1 MPQGAPQAAG
11 VLGAL
16 QQFKETPTGQRWTQ
30 QNKKLVRA
38 DLGIG
43 GTPVLARQGSMVLY
57 QGKVDFSYKG
67 AGFSGRLVGNATGQE
82 MQLMR
87 CTGQGQ
93 VFFAENST
101 MLHPIELQ
109 GDAVCVSAENVLAFD
124 ETLQYEVRRI
134 EGHGIPGGA
143 LFTMQFQGTG
153 TIVVKT
159 HGIPVVLPVTP
170 THVRRRQRRRRVVG
184 GRPGGRLQPGAD
196 APELLPRR
204 HRGERQPAVPG
215 SARQLH
221 RRPAVRDLREP
232 VMNQP
237 LAGYAP
243 APVTA
248 RMENHGNHMLKV
260 AMQSGHDLLARVGSM
275 VAYEGFVQYE
285 PNPPAVRQI
294 AKDWLTGEGAP
305 LMKCSGD
312 GLLYLAD
319 YGANVVVINLNGEG
333 ISVNATNLLA
343 FDAHLTWGVER
354 VKGLAKFAGQGLWNT
369 KISGQ
374 GWVAL
379 TSRGKPIVVDCGGG
393 EDETYVDP
401 DALVAWSPN
410 LKVKGK
416 RSFRAQSLIGR
427 GSGEAYQMA
436 FSGQGI
442 VVVQPSEDST
452 DRLRVRG

>member
-1 MPQGAPQAAG
+1 
-11 VLGAL
+11 
-16 QQFKETPTGQRWTQ
+16 
-30 QNKKLVRA
+30 
-38 DLGIG
+38 
-43 GTPVLARQGSMVLY
+43 
-57 QGKVDFSYKG
+57 
-67 AGFSGRLVGNATGQE
+67 
-82 MQLMR
+82 
-87 CTGQGQ
+87 
-93 VFFAENST
+93 
-101 MLHPIELQ
+101 
-109 GDAVCVSAENVLAFD
+109 
-124 ETLQYEVRRI
+124 
-134 EGHGIPGGA
+134 
-143 LFTMQFQGTG
+143 
-153 TIVVKT
+153 
-159 HGIPVVLPVTP
+159 
-170 THVRRRQRRRRVVG
+170 
-184 GRPGGRLQPGAD
+184 
-196 APELLPRR
+196 
-204 HRGERQPAVPG
+204 
-215 SARQLH
+215 
-221 RRPAVRDLREP
+221 
-232 VMNQP
+232 MNQP
-237 LAGYAP
+237 LAGFAP

-260 AMQSGHDLLARVGSM
+260 AMQTGHDLLARVGSM

-294 AKDWLTGEGAP
+294 ARDWATGEGAP

-319 YGANVVVINLNGEG
+319 YGANVVVINLNGDG

-416 RSFRAQSLIGR
+416 RSFKAQSLIGR
-427 GSGEAYQMA
+427 GSGEAFQMA